1 MSHVMW
7 GNLHRQS
14 QDCSRWRFYVFME
27 KITENLK
34 EKLDIYIN
42 QNVLILIV
50 GFLGLGFSELN
61 NLRGGV
67 LYYLSLI
74 LSIAGLVSVVTTL
87 RAYTK
92 YYCWNKKTKQD

>member
-1 MSHVMW
+1 
-7 GNLHRQS
+7 
-14 QDCSRWRFYVFME
+14 ME